1 MKRCRP
7 PAAARHLHGERAGL
21 LGVGASGG
29 LSRPDAAAPGL
40 APEEAQVEAP
50 GPGLDLRG

>member
-7 PAAARHLHGERAGL
+7 PAAACHLHRERAGL